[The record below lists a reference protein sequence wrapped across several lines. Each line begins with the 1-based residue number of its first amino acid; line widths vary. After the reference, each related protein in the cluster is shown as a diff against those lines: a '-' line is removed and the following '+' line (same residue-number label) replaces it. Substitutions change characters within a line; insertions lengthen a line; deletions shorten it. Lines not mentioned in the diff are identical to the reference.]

1 MLDKPFILYEKDM
14 DMHNNY
20 WGMHIGKDN
29 PDASEGT
36 LTAIILSQYMHTGIL
51 RYLSPINYNDP
62 CFWKCAEYPVYGT
75 GGITSETQLIQTH
88 E

>member
-1 MLDKPFILYEKDM
+1 M

-20 WGMHIGKDN
+20 WGLQIGKDN
-29 PDASEGT
+29 IDATEGT
-36 LTAIILSQYMHTGIL
+36 LTAIILSQYMHTGVL

-62 CFWKCAEYPVYGT
+62 CFWKCTEYPIYGT
-75 GGITSETQLIQTH
+75 GGITAETQLMQTH